1 MKGRMFG
8 INNMQITSQISEKTE
23 NSFNQATNRNYNDS
37 QTKEETGQNEFSRD
51 DMKKVY
57 FNLYRTS
64 IIKESTLN

>member
-1 MKGRMFG
+1 
-8 INNMQITSQISEKTE
+8 MQITSQISEKTE
-23 NSFNQATNRNYNDS
+23 NSFNQDTNRNYNDS

>member
-23 NSFNQATNRNYNDS
+23 NSFNQDTNRNYNDS
-37 QTKEETGQNEFSRD
+37 QNKEETGQNEFSRD